1 MTRKLHTQ
9 HRLNFRVFEFV
20 FVCPSV
26 RPALKRAR
34 ESIDA
39 AGTII
44 SRYFFLIPYY
54 ELVPQLPRWLDDQC
68 SGPRIPAAL
77 YELVLVVEYGQPMSD
92 PLSNFLRASS

>member
-54 ELVPQLPRWLDDQC
+54 ELLPRWLDD
-68 SGPRIPAAL
+68 PAAL

>member
-34 ESIDA
+34 ESSDA

-54 ELVPQLPRWLDDQC
+54 ELVPQLPRWLDD
-68 SGPRIPAAL
+68 PAAL